1 MAAKES
7 GRPEDILLNSVIDSG
22 GGDIMSKVGRVLRRG
37 GKVVVY
43 GMCVYFRYSLLQRRI
58 GNHYNRTANP
68 KITFTMREVLKNQ
81 RLIGRIPQ
89 LQLSSSTPLC

>member
-1 MAAKES
+1 
-7 GRPEDILLNSVIDSG
+7 
-22 GGDIMSKVGRVLRRG
+22 MSKVGRVLRRG

-58 GNHYNRTANP
+58 GNHYYSPMVSTHPPPYAYAFLLNNRTANP

-81 RLIGRIPQ
+81 RLIGRVPQ
-89 LQLSSSTPLC
+89 LQLFSSNPLC